1 MLGDKHDRWRSFS
14 GRVLDEPL
22 GRKNILGARF
32 FQHFVK
38 FSSPYLFS
46 SPPPNSRATRV
57 TLVGEFVAAWIEFVS
72 RKNRDFFF
80 PSFFDRGACSCDSRW
95 GSRFAEGEEAD
106 IECTLTRH
114 PVSRLYSLP
123 DNYNDNEASDDRR
136 RWPAHT
142 RPCSLL
148 FILRSPSLSL
158 SLSPAR
164 PPILAPQA
172 LGAFVGIRG
181 NFACWQLFHSA
192 RESRAPEY
200 YYSIVFQ
207 RRAIV
212 FNHNAPLRKFR
223 KAMRYVSRNKPGHRR
238 ISERFSATGIVIR
251 P

>member
-1 MLGDKHDRWRSFS
+1 MRLLTIEGGGQRTH
-14 GRVLDEPL
+14 GRV
-22 GRKNILGARF
+22 RYF
-32 FQHFVK
+32 
-38 FSSPYLFS
+38 
-46 SPPPNSRATRV
+46 
-57 TLVGEFVAAWIEFVS
+57 
-72 RKNRDFFF
+72 
-80 PSFFDRGACSCDSRW
+80 SFFD
-95 GSRFAEGEEAD
+95 
-106 IECTLTRH
+106 
-114 PVSRLYSLP
+114 LP
-123 DNYNDNEASDDRR
+123 
-136 RWPAHT
+136 
-142 RPCSLL
+142 
-148 FILRSPSLSL
+148 LSL
-158 SLSPAR
+158 SLSFFLSLPPAR
-164 PPILAPQA
+164 PPILTPQA